1 LLCYHA
7 APRMAVGWRLLSS
20 TPPCSEP
27 HLQRISSSFNAKARD
42 LLHEVDVHDRVR
54 ACTRCGT
61 CSTLLGKPPKLNCPG
76 KFTVLREVSQTACGI
91 RECMKRVHVE
101 VRVDRISEV
110 GKQPAPSRYRSSTLS
125 QTVRGGRRHAVPTP
139 LLDGRKSVA
148 SRAHAK
154 MCASI
159 GALQQPNAE
168 RNQPAA

>member
-1 LLCYHA
+1 MLHI
-7 APRMAVGWRLLSS
+7 
-20 TPPCSEP
+20 TPPPGWLSDGACFHPLHRVPNRIP

-125 QTVRGGRRHAVPTP
+125 QTVRGGRRHSPNTVP
-139 LLDGRKSVA
+139 RWSK
-148 SRAHAK
+148 
-154 MCASI
+154 I
-159 GALQQPNAE
+159 GGIDHP
-168 RNQPAA
+168 RR